1 MSRPQLSFS
10 TSSLRPSSR
19 FAVRGF
25 SLIELLTVIAI
36 IGILAAII
44 IPTAGGARNAAKKAK
59 TRSQFSSWSS
69 AFETFRQEYGT
80 YPQLYPQGAQ
90 KLVNQNAVANA
101 TGAASH
107 HFHDVLAGVRRDGS
121 ALPSST
127 STATPIPAVNQNTR
141 RIRFYAFTD
150 QDFITPADIAAGN
163 GLASQQYFVRDAFY
177 NTSIAV
183 VTDANLNGVINGSDS
198 TGGFP
203 AVTVADATITIRPT
217 TTSGVTT
224 ATTGGIHAGVIFYCA
239 PPKATTEADLI
250 MSWK

>member
-1 MSRPQLSFS
+1 MSCLQLM
-10 TSSLRPSSR
+10 PSPTTR
-19 FAVRGF
+19 RTCRRLPARGF

-36 IGILAAII
+36 LGILAAII

-59 TRSQFSSWSS
+59 TRSQFSSWGS

-90 KLVNQNAVANA
+90 KLVNQGAVATT
-101 TGAASH
+101 TGAATH
-107 HFHDVLAGVRRDGS
+107 HFHDLLAGVRRDGS
-121 ALPSST
+121 ALT
-127 STATPIPAVNQNTR
+127 GATTGTPIPPLGQNPR

-150 QDFITPADIAAGN
+150 QDFVTAADITAGN
-163 GLASQQYFVRDAFY
+163 GVAAQQYFIRDAFY

-183 VTDANLNGVINGSDS
+183 VTDANLNGVINGADS

-203 AVTVADATITIRPT
+203 AVTVANDTITIRPT

>member
-1 MSRPQLSFS
+1 MSRSQQSLSA
-10 TSSLRPSSR
+10 SSLRPSPR
-19 FAVRGF
+19 FAARGF
-25 SLIELLTVIAI
+25 SLIELLTVVAI

-44 IPTAGGARNAAKKAK
+44 VPTAGGARNAAKKAK
-59 TRSQFSSWSS
+59 TRSQFSSWRS

-90 KLVNQNAVANA
+90 KLVNQGAVANA
-101 TGAASH
+101 TGAATH

-121 ALPSST
+121 ALPNGVT
-127 STATPIPAVNQNTR
+127 GTPIPALGQNTR

-150 QDFITPADIAAGN
+150 QDFITAADITAGN
-163 GLASQQYFVRDAFY
+163 GVAAQQYFIRDAFY

-203 AVTVADATITIRPT
+203 AVTVADSTITIRPT

>member
-1 MSRPQLSFS
+1 MSRPQLMNSA
-10 TSSLRPSSR
+10 SSR
-19 FAVRGF
+19 RPTPRFAARGF

-36 IGILAAII
+36 IGILVAILV
-44 IPTAGGARNAAKKAK
+44 PTAGGARNAAKKAK

-101 TGAASH
+101 TGAATH
-107 HFHDVLAGVRRDGS
+107 HFHDLLAGVRRDGS
-121 ALPSST
+121 ALT
-127 STATPIPAVNQNTR
+127 GATTGTPIPPLGQTTR
-141 RIRFYAFTD
+141 RIRYYAFTD
-150 QDFITPADIAAGN
+150 QDFITPADITAGN
-163 GLASQQYFVRDAFY
+163 GVAAQQYFIRDAFY

-217 TTSGVTT
+217 TISGITT
-224 ATTGGIHAGVIFYCA
+224 ATTGGIHAGVIFYSA